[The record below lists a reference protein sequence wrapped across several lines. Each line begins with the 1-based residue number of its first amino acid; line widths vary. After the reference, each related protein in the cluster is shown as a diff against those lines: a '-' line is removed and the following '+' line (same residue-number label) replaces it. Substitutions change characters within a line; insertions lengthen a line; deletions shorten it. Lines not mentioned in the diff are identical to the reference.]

1 MNAENL
7 LDYLK
12 NLTLDDIIE
21 SGEDVDG
28 HDVYAIKINDG
39 FSTLILNNHE
49 GYE

>member
-7 LDYLK
+7 LKYLK
-12 NLTLDDIIE
+12 NLSLDDIIE

-28 HDVYAIKINDG
+28 HDVYVIKIKDG
-39 FSTLILNNHE
+39 FSTLIINNQE